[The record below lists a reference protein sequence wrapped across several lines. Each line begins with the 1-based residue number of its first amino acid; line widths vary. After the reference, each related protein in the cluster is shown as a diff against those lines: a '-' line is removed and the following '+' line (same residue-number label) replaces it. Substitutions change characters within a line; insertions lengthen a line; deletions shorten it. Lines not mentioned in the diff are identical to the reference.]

1 MILRVLRSFTFAICS
16 VVLGLAS
23 CGPLLQGGGFT
34 TGNTMA
40 GFGNWSGNG
49 VGFGVYTRG
58 GGVLGGTGI
67 CLYQDMNGDGKLTC
81 NEVSGCVEKTSGGPE
96 KYIVGGSTAGSGAV
110 PPRGFICGKV
120 NVRDA
125 NGTDHSYCVG
135 AQTQVDSPID
145 VCGLKDCCPCVKCGV
160 GSGSSDQDGSGH
172 AARDPFASTPAAL
185 PPTLP
190 WYEWRDGS
198 DQLQMRVTHDAAG
211 TNWTILAG
219 ASISAT
225 SIEVIQIDAAGQVL
239 QRQPLTTTT
248 TSEGLS
254 ATWSGTPRN
263 DQFTVFSAR
272 ATNRP
277 LVNFFVNANVR
288 GTQSEKAYIE
298 SVFNA
303 TFQ

>member
-1 MILRVLRSFTFAICS
+1 MKLRMFRSFALAICT
-16 VVLGLAS
+16 VVFGLAS
-23 CGPLLQGGGFT
+23 CGPSLQGGGFA

-49 VGFGVYTRG
+49 VGFGVYTTD
-58 GGVLGGTGI
+58 GGVLGGTGV
-67 CLYQDMNGDGKLTC
+67 CLYQDINGDGKLTC
-81 NEVSGCVEKTSGGPE
+81 NEVTNCVEKTSGGPE
-96 KYIVGGSTAGSGAV
+96 KYIVGATTAGGTV

-135 AQTQVDSPID
+135 AQTQETPLD
-145 VCGLKDCCPCVKCGV
+145 VCGLKDCCPCLKCGT
-160 GSGSSDQDGSGH
+160 GSTGNDQDGGGH
-172 AARDPFASTPAAL
+172 AAREPYEPAAAVV

-198 DQLQMRVTHDAAG
+198 DQLQMRVGHDASAS
-211 TNWTILAG
+211 NWTILAG
-219 ASISAT
+219 SSISAT
-225 SIEVIQIDAAGQVL
+225 SIEVIQISAAGQVL
-239 QRQPLTTTT
+239 QRQQLSTTT
-248 TSEGLS
+248 TSEGLR

-272 ATNRP
+272 SSTKP
-277 LVNFFVNANVR
+277 LVNYFVNANIR

-298 SVFNA
+298 SVYNA